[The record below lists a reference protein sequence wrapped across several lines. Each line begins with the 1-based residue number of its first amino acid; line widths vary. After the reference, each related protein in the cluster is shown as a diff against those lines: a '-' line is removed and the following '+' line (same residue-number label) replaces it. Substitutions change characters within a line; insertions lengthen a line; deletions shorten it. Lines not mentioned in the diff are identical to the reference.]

1 MSGAAEGISGIE
13 IDGRKITFKFATV
26 DPNALLTFSQ
36 WPPLPK
42 HLLEDT
48 DPVQAQRAAYWQA
61 PVGSG
66 PSRLK
71 K

>member
-1 MSGAAEGISGIE
+1 MKRLSIVFLALVIALGFAV

-48 DPVQAQRAAYWQA
+48 DPVQAQ
-61 PVGSG
+61 
-66 PSRLK
+66 
-71 K
+71 